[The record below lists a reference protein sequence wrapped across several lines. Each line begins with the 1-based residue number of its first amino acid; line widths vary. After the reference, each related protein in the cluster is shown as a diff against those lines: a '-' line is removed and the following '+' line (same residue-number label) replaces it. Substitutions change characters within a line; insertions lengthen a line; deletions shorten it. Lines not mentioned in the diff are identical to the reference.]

1 MGESRRLFCGA
12 GTHRKVKIYTTAKY
26 GYNLTSVEI
35 HNQLRGVDP
44 LIKVNGREQCEV
56 EGSRERRTEQG
67 MRDIAPASR
76 IFVIQWQQSRRIKEA
91 WRTRINYICTLNN
104 LMTPERN

>member
-35 HNQLRGVDP
+35 HNQMRGVDP

-67 MRDIAPASR
+67 TRDIAPASR
-76 IFVIQWQQSRRIKEA
+76 IFVI
-91 WRTRINYICTLNN
+91 
-104 LMTPERN
+104 